1 MQEFKLALTIAI
13 CFGENQEQQ
22 WTNVGQLIA
31 HCASGRRRKGTT
43 NNQEVCRNVAWG
55 IINAWFQNLDHFEV
69 TWPFFGDQL
78 VMAWW

>member
-43 NNQEVCRNVAWG
+43 NNQEVCRNVA
-55 IINAWFQNLDHFEV
+55 
-69 TWPFFGDQL
+69 
-78 VMAWW
+78 